1 MKINTE
7 QKDYEL
13 PRLIG
18 FREVRRL
25 CGLSRATVWRMER
38 AGNFPRRRQVGA
50 SKVAWMLSE
59 VLRWI
64 EDRVPVESEAKPQNS
79 PETKAESKP
88 QTKPVRRPTWME
100 RDDD

>member
-1 MKINTE
+1 MSKTVE
-7 QKDYEL
+7 QKDHEL

-38 AGNFPRRRQVGA
+38 AGIFPRRRQLSA

-59 VLRWI
+59 ILRWI
-64 EDRVPVESEAKPQNS
+64 EDRQPVLS
-79 PETKAESKP
+79 ESKP
-88 QTKPVRRPTWME
+88 ENSPPESKPIRKPSWLD